1 MLNKESLLK
10 HKLIAT
16 SVYLVKW
23 LSITGVLGLL
33 IGSISAFFLLSLDWV
48 TQQQTTYTWL
58 LYLLPFG
65 GALISFL
72 YQSVGKNAIRG
83 NNLVIEQA
91 NGNKENIPLRLVPL
105 TLFGTLTTHLLGGS
119 AGREGTAVQMG
130 GALAEC
136 VGKFLHLTKTD
147 RKIIIICGISG
158 GFSSVFGTPIAGTVF
173 GLEVLVLG
181 FIRHEALLPSFFSAY
196 FANLVTKS
204 YGVTHAVYNMEGAPA
219 ASAALLI
226 KLIAAGIAFGLMG
239 LIFSRSILLIKN
251 YYAKWMP
258 NPTIRTFLGGCVI
271 LVFVWIIHS
280 RAYLGLNL
288 PLLAQAF
295 TGESGPYD
303 FLGKLIFTVFTLG
316 AGYQGGEV
324 TPLFVI
330 GATLGSSLAVLL
342 HLPISFLAGLGFI
355 GVFAGA
361 TNTPIAC
368 FIMGIELFGSENAVY
383 LFLICVISYF
393 CSGNSSIYASQK
405 VGIEKGRLFLD
416 D

>member
-1 MLNKESLLK
+1 MVTKEFFSK
-10 HKLIAT
+10 NSFIAIA
-16 SVYLVKW
+16 VYLFKW
-23 LSITGVLGLL
+23 ISIAGVLSLL
-33 IGSISAFFLLSLDWV
+33 IGSVSAFFLISLDWV
-48 TQQQTTYTWL
+48 TQLQTTYTWL

-72 YQSVGKNAIRG
+72 YKKVGKNAIRG

-91 NGNKENIPLRLVPL
+91 NGNEENIPLRLVPL

-130 GALAEC
+130 GALAEAI
-136 VGKFLHLTKTD
+136 GKLIRLTKSD
-147 RKIIIICGISG
+147 RKIIVICGISG
-158 GFSSVFGTPIAGTVF
+158 GFSAVFGTPIAGTVF
-173 GLEVLVLG
+173 GLEVLALG
-181 FIRHEALLPSFFSAY
+181 LIRHEALLPSFFSAY

-204 YGVTHAVYNMEGAPA
+204 YGVTHAVYEMEAAPD
-219 ASAALLI
+219 ASATLLV
-226 KLIAAGIAFGLMG
+226 KLIAAGIAFGLIG
-239 LIFSRSILLIKN
+239 LIFSCSIVLIKK

-258 NPTIRTFLGGCVI
+258 NPTVRTFIGGCVI
-271 LVFVWIIHS
+271 LIFVWVIG

-295 TGESGPYD
+295 TGDSGPYD

-355 GVFAGA
+355 GVFSGA

-383 LFLICVISYF
+383 LFLICVISYL

-405 VGIEKGRLFLD
+405 VGIEKGSLFLED
-416 D
+416 